1 MGNPRNNWKER
12 GRKKNQ
18 VKGKPKIPLV
28 KNVIAKAHVKADR
41 KKKWNTNSLLYDS
54 LTKVVK
60 QVGSR
65 RSTNRGGNI
74 PDFLE
79 LMEVIRSKV
88 H

>member
-1 MGNPRNNWKER
+1 MLKQTE
-12 GRKKNQ
+12 
-18 VKGKPKIPLV
+18 
-28 KNVIAKAHVKADR
+28 

-65 RSTNRGGNI
+65 LSTNRGDNI

-79 LMEVIRSKV
+79 WMKVIRSKV